1 MRARCTVLAACA
13 IVLSGCAAD
22 RRLLEIGRRN
32 EIRREAGLPF
42 LSITKI
48 AAAET
53 AGGVVGVPPLEA
65 AHGPGVWA
73 QVLET
78 RRQAKVIQTGSRIG
92 QRASV
97 AKKKSALFSG
107 HNRRRSLAIPAS
119 NLGPQT
125 LAITVAA
132 QARASNSL

>member
-1 MRARCTVLAACA
+1 MRARYTVLAACA

-42 LSITKI
+42 LSITKELRRLKRQE
-48 AAAET
+48 ALEAFRRF
-53 AGGVVGVPPLEA
+53 EA

-78 RRQAKVIQTGSRIG
+78 RRQAEGNPNWQPNWTEGVRCQKEVGAIL
-92 QRASV
+92 RAQWEE
-97 AKKKSALFSG
+97 
-107 HNRRRSLAIPAS
+107 SLAIPAS
-119 NLGPQT
+119 PPRPAN
-125 LAITVAA
+125 
-132 QARASNSL
+132 